1 MKQIFIDQ
9 LGVDEDFAEVLVQEG
24 FTNLEEVAYVPQEEL
39 LEIDGF
45 NEELVQELQNR
56 ASDVLLTQ
64 EIATQTALSE
74 AAPSEELLALEGM
87 TPEMAI
93 QLAQK
98 EIITLDDLAEL
109 AIDELQEIVELNDEQ
124 AGELIMLARQHWFE
138 EESSV
143 SE

>member
-1 MKQIFIDQ
+1 M
-9 LGVDEDFAEVLVQEG
+9 
-24 FTNLEEVAYVPQEEL
+24 
-39 LEIDGF
+39 
-45 NEELVQELQNR
+45 
-56 ASDVLLTQ
+56 
-64 EIATQTALSE
+64 
-74 AAPSEELLALEGM
+74 LALEGM